1 MSGSISSPFT
11 FPPQTNDFMHRLPPG
26 NLSEDPSMVMQP
38 PSGNYPTYSV
48 PDGAIRQQAPTEN
61 QGWMPVSAQQPDW
74 SFLLHPVV
82 LHMLHQHLMNLFNQ
96 QQPPQTSA

>member
-1 MSGSISSPFT
+1 MISSPFVER
-11 FPPQTNDFMHRLPPG
+11 FAPDDFLHRLPPAVS
-26 NLSEDPSMVMQP
+26 NADPSMAVQP
-38 PSGNYPTYSV
+38 PSGSYPTYSV
-48 PDGAIRQQAPTEN
+48 HDGAVRQAAPTED

-82 LHMLHQHLMNLFNQ
+82 LHMLHQHLLNLFNQ